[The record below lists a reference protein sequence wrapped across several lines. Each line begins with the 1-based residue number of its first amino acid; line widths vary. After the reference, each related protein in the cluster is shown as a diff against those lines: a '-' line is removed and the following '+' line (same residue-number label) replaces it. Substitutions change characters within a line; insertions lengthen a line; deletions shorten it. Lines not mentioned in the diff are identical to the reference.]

1 MDKIYIIIAF
11 LLAIVVSDLLSK
23 IFNKV
28 DLIFIQILM
37 GIIISFLPFF
47 REFQLNP
54 ELFMLIIIKPL
65 IFNEAQKLSINE
77 LKKYFKPI
85 FSLSLFFVVISVIIM
100 GVMVNNIIP
109 EISLST
115 AFIIAAIIIPTNSG
129 IVKSLSEKLQF
140 PKHTFH
146 ILEGESLFN
155 DSIAILIFELAL
167 SVNLTKKFE
176 LNELIYEFFFV
187 ILGGILVGAILGFI
201 IIRVRY
207 YITKFN
213 FETPSMLVVIQLITP
228 FVVYIISEHY
238 LHVSGIIAVIISGI
252 MHGIERPLL
261 NLKSTKLQVISNS
274 TWEVISYILDGS
286 VAILLG
292 LILPS
297 ILENII
303 KYDITIFIK
312 LLFMAIFIYIVFVSL
327 RFLWVLFQQ
336 QKFMINNKNDKYKQ
350 SFIYAISGVHGTLNL
365 VIALLLPETT
375 NNSNIFVFREEL
387 IFISLLVVLIS
398 IMIPAILFPIIL
410 THKEEIKYNLNFNEV
425 RSAMIKHTIS
435 EIENSSD
442 NKNDHNIAK
451 VVKILRGQLIFL
463 DKGELLKPDRSA
475 IIKLLEDTNK
485 IEINVVNDMI
495 NKGEVSKKVGLFYK
509 AYIMNPN
516 KFGLRATLFNLRMSR
531 IKKKV
536 NMLSVNNNDY
546 KTNFIIEFNHIN
558 KASCRSAISYLNS
571 IKDNTNYK
579 NIEFVIN
586 YYNRRL
592 GKEINEF
599 NNIIETQSLKDVLLN
614 VFQIENIFI
623 NDYLEKGLIS
633 DSLANELREQISY
646 DQLVYLK

>member
-252 MHGIERPLL
+252 MHGIEKPLL

-435 EIENSSD
+435 EIENSSND
-442 NKNDHNIAK
+442 KNDHNIAK

-495 NKGEVSKKVGLFYK
+495 NKGEVSKKVGFFYK

-516 KFGLRATLFNLRMSR
+516 KFGFRAILFNLRMSR

>member
-252 MHGIERPLL
+252 MHGIEKPLL

-586 YYNRRL
+586 YYNRKL

-599 NNIIETQSLKDVLLN
+599 NNIVETQSLKDVLLN

>member
-252 MHGIERPLL
+252 MHGIEKPLL

-410 THKEEIKYNLNFNEV
+410 TRKEEIKYNLNFNEV

-435 EIENSSD
+435 EIENSSND
-442 NKNDHNIAK
+442 KNDHNIVK

-495 NKGEVSKKVGLFYK
+495 NKGEVSKKVGFFYK
-509 AYIMNPN
+509 AYIMNSN

-546 KTNFIIEFNHIN
+546 KANFIMEFNN
-558 KASCRSAISYLNS
+558 VSKASCKSAISYLNNL
-571 IKDNTNYK
+571 KDNTNYK
-579 NIEFVIN
+579 NIDFVIN

-592 GKEINEF
+592 GKKINEF

>member
-410 THKEEIKYNLNFNEV
+410 TRKEEIKYNLNFNEV

-435 EIENSSD
+435 EIENSSND
-442 NKNDHNIAK
+442 KNDHNIVK